1 MKALKMTVMI
11 GRDRRVVIDVPDSI
25 REGRAEVIL
34 LTPEDH
40 EFGTVTETGLETHI
54 AHLLANSRNRTRTE
68 LDREIEEQR
77 QSWE

>member
-25 REGRAEVIL
+25 REGRAEVVL

-40 EFGTVTETGLETHI
+40 ESGTVTEIGLETHI
-54 AHLLANSRNRTRTE
+54 ALLLANSRNRTRTE
-68 LDREIEEQR
+68 LDREVEEQR